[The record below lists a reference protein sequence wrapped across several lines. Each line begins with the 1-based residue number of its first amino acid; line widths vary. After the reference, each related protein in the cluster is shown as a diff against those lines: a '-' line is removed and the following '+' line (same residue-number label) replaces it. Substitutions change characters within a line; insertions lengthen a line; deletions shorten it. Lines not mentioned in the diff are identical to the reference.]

1 MARIGQGS
9 LGAGRHGEVSMT
21 LGYGD
26 LRKGMAIELDGEP
39 YVVVD
44 YESKKMQQRA
54 PVMRI
59 RFRALRTGKVV
70 DRTFQ
75 GYDVKLTPAAVER
88 RNAQYIYSEDNLYY
102 FMDNETY
109 EQFPMAVDQMGDAVN
124 YLIEQTNVDLVF
136 SGGEPIAIDLPTSIS
151 LKVVETIP
159 GVRGD
164 TVQGGTKPATL
175 ETGLVIQVP
184 LFLHEG
190 DSVKVDTRSA
200 EYLSRA

>member
-1 MARIGQGS
+1 
-9 LGAGRHGEVSMT
+9 MT

-39 YVVVD
+39 YIVVD

-59 RFRALRTGKVV
+59 RFRALRTGRVV

-88 RNAQYIYSEDNLYY
+88 RNSQYIYSEDNLYY

-109 EQFPMAVDQMGDAVN
+109 EQFPMAEDQMGDAVN

-136 SGGEPIAIDLPTSIS
+136 SGSEPIAIDLPTSIN
-151 LKVVETIP
+151 LKITETIP

-184 LFLHEG
+184 LFVNEG

>member
-1 MARIGQGS
+1 
-9 LGAGRHGEVSMT
+9 MT

-26 LRKGMAIELDGEP
+26 LKKGMAIELDGEP

-88 RNAQYIYSEDNLYY
+88 RKSQYIYSEDNLYY

-109 EQFPMAVDQMGDAVN
+109 EQFPMAKDQMGDAVN

-136 SGGEPIAIDLPTSIS
+136 SHGEPIAIDLPTSIN
-151 LKVVETIP
+151 LKIVETIP

-184 LFLHEG
+184 LFLNEG

>member
-1 MARIGQGS
+1 
-9 LGAGRHGEVSMT
+9 MT

-88 RNAQYIYSEDNLYY
+88 R
-102 FMDNETY
+102 
-109 EQFPMAVDQMGDAVN
+109 
-124 YLIEQTNVDLVF
+124 
-136 SGGEPIAIDLPTSIS
+136 
-151 LKVVETIP
+151 
-159 GVRGD
+159 
-164 TVQGGTKPATL
+164 
-175 ETGLVIQVP
+175 
-184 LFLHEG
+184 
-190 DSVKVDTRSA
+190 
-200 EYLSRA
+200 

>member
-1 MARIGQGS
+1 
-9 LGAGRHGEVSMT
+9 MT

-26 LRKGMAIELDGEP
+26 LKKGLAIELDGEP

-88 RNAQYIYSEDNLYY
+88 RNSQYIYSEDNLYY

-109 EQFPMAVDQMGDAVN
+109 EQFPMAKDQMGDAVN
-124 YLIEQTNVDLVF
+124 YLIEQTNVNLVF
-136 SGGEPIAIDLPTSIS
+136 SRGEPIAIDLPTSIN
-151 LKVVETIP
+151 LKIVETIP

-184 LFLHEG
+184 LFLNEG